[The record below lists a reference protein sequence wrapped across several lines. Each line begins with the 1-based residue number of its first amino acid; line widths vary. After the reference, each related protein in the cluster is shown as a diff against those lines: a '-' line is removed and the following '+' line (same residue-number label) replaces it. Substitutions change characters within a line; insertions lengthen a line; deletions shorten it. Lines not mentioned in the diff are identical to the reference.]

1 MGMRPLQMG
10 EGGIPGVSELF
21 DMQRCPRCGHEG
33 LAAEFDRPE
42 DYASFVRRLNLTW
55 RASPGAR

>member
-1 MGMRPLQMG
+1 MRPLHLE
-10 EGGIPGVSELF
+10 EGGIPGVAELL
-21 DMQRCPRCGHEG
+21 DVQRCSRCGYQG

-55 RASPGAR
+55 RASPGVR